1 MRSSKLELL
10 AIEGLPVVTPGDDLA
25 RLAIDGLARSGLR
38 LAPGDVLVIAQKIVS
53 KAEGRMV
60 VLADVTP
67 SARALQLGRETKK
80 DPRLVELILSETKRI
95 VRSGPDVLIVEH
107 RLGFVMANAGV
118 DQSNV
123 GAQDGIERALLLP
136 LDPDAS
142 AEALR
147 SALSAALDVD
157 VGVVINDSFG
167 RAWRLGTVGV
177 ALGVAGLPALNCM
190 RRHAARVP
198 RFDWHVRDSRSRR
211 VPDGQPLEMNGTPIG
226 CAGTDFLRFVWPMQ
240 PLCVG
245 FVPGRLLGRAER
257 VGEACRG
264 RARHQGLLLGVVRGP
279 AG

>member
-1 MRSSKLELL
+1 MGPSKLELL
-10 AIEGLPVVTPGDDLA
+10 AIEDLPIVKPGDDIA
-25 RLAIDGLARSGLR
+25 RLTIDGLERSRLR
-38 LAPGDVLVIAQKIVS
+38 LAPYDVLVIAQKIVS

-67 SARALQLGRETKK
+67 STRAKELAREVDK

-142 AEALR
+142 AETLR
-147 SALSAALDVD
+147 AALSARFDIRI
-157 VGVVINDSFG
+157 GVVVNDSFG

-177 ALGVAGLPALNCM
+177 ALGVAGLPALKDL
-190 RRHAARVP
+190 RGR
-198 RFDWHVRDSRSRR
+198 
-211 VPDGQPLEMNGTPIG
+211 PD
-226 CAGTDFLRFVWPMQ
+226 
-240 PLCVG
+240 
-245 FVPGRLLGRAER
+245 LLGRPLR
-257 VGEACRG
+257 VSISAFGDEIAAAASLLMGQGDEG
-264 RARHQGLLLGVVRGP
+264 RPMVVVRGLAWEEP
-279 AG
+279 SSGVGALLRSSREDLFR